1 MVDAEGF
8 RPNVGIVLAN
18 AAGRVLWA
26 KRIGMEAWQFPQGG
40 LNPGETPDQAL
51 YRELR
56 EELGLAPG
64 DVQLLGAT
72 RDWLRYTLPAR
83 YVRKGKIPLCIG
95 QKQKWF
101 ALRLT
106 AADSAVRFDLGEP
119 PEFDRWRW
127 VEYWQPLNE
136 VVAFKRAVYEAALH
150 ELEPLVRAAPPAP
163 AALQPEEIGDR
174 PLFS

>member
-18 AAGRVLWA
+18 AKGHVLWA
-26 KRIGMEAWQFPQGG
+26 KRVGMDAWQFPQGG
-40 LNPGETPDQAL
+40 IAPGETEEAAM

-56 EELGLAPG
+56 EELGLDPAHVERRG
-64 DVQLLGAT
+64 VT
-72 RDWLRYTLPAR
+72 REWLRYTLPPR
-83 YVRKGKIPLCIG
+83 YQRKNQVPLCIG

-106 AADSAVRFDLGEP
+106 APDSAVCFTRFDP

-127 VEYWQPLNE
+127 VDFWHPLKE
-136 VVAFKRAVYEAALH
+136 VVPFKRLVYEAALH
-150 ELEPLVRAAPPAP
+150 ELEPLLRAAVEHSHPPLSP
-163 AALQPEEIGDR
+163 ECAA
-174 PLFS
+174 S